1 MRFILRIMKTKDR
14 RSVWFCSSCN
24 GMADNAS
31 LFVKY
36 FGWIGFMFGE
46 KHWNRG
52 AIKCLDTLMEGM
64 VDYQRL
70 GDLQFEEIC
79 WNWSCCRFTWQSRR
93 VSEIASRT
101 EQGGC
106 LGYSVLDAG
115 LAFSRRGLVYI

>member
-1 MRFILRIMKTKDR
+1 
-14 RSVWFCSSCN
+14 
-24 GMADNAS
+24 
-31 LFVKY
+31 
-36 FGWIGFMFGE
+36 MFGE

-52 AIKCLDTLMEGM
+52 AVKCLDTLMEGM
-64 VDYQRL
+64 VDYRRL

-79 WNWSCCRFTWQSRR
+79 WTWNYYRFTWQSRR

-115 LAFSRRGLVYI
+115 LSCTKGVWYMYDWDTG